1 MLKLIKEL
9 FSLLTPLQRRRFF
22 FLQILVVLMAVIEII
37 GIASILPFMALV
49 GDMSLI
55 KQETYLAQLY
65 QISGVSSEAEF
76 IYLLGIGVLI
86 MLIISASVSMYTIWK
101 LSMFANVIG
110 VEISS
115 SLYTYYLRQNWLFHT
130 TVSSAQ
136 LTKKI
141 ATETQRVTQGI
152 LVPLMHM
159 NAKAVLAIL
168 LSLSLFAYDSKVA
181 LIGLLT
187 FSLAYII
194 LYKVVRT
201 LLYRNGIMISAMNER
216 RFSLKNEGFGGIK
229 DILLLGRANNLIKR
243 FNQTGGILANSQGT
257 NAALAH
263 APRYFM
269 ELIAFGS
276 MILLSLY
283 LVVSQNGNLG
293 IILPMLTFYALAG
306 LKLLPALQQI
316 YSSAAS
322 IKGSVSAFESIQHDL
337 SDFFAQQS
345 TEPVQEIN
353 HLSFKRDILLDNI
366 TFTYPG
372 KTVSAIRKLSMSI
385 PVNSLIGIVG
395 PSGAGKSTLID
406 IILGLITPQHGK
418 FIVDETSVTPE
429 NCRSWQNTIGFV
441 SQSIFLSD
449 GTIAENIAFGIDRS
463 RINLD
468 KVRKTLELAQL
479 IELVDSLEKGVE
491 TIVGERGIRLSGGQR
506 QRIGIARALYN
517 DAELLLFDEATSS
530 LDGITENMIMNSI
543 TNLTGQ
549 KTILIIA
556 HRLKTVQKCDQI
568 FFMDQG
574 KVIDHGSYKKLFE
587 TNERFKEMASHS

>member
-9 FSLLTPLQRRRFF
+9 FSLLTPLQRRHFF

-65 QISGVSSEAEF
+65 QISGVSSESEF

-201 LLYRNGIMISAMNER
+201 LLYRNGIMISAMNES
-216 RFSLKNEGFGGIK
+216 RFRLKNEGFGGIK

-276 MILLSLY
+276 IILLALY

-345 TEPVQEIN
+345 REPVQEIN
-353 HLSFKRDILLDNI
+353 HLSFKHYILLDNI

-372 KTVSAIRKLSMSI
+372 KTVSAIKKLSMSI

-587 TNERFKEMASHS
+587 TNERFKKMASHS